1 MMQAPVI
8 TAALLV
14 SPVLMVCLAFCLLA
28 VLLMLIL
35 RGGGRKQKCARTRR
49 HQRCRATVARLLAR
63 LTLGPDIELVSGQRL
78 LKLLNGTLLTDKGER
93 ES

>member
-35 RGGGRKQKCARTRR
+35 RGGERKQKCARTRR

>member
-35 RGGGRKQKCARTRR
+35 RGEWRKQKCARTRR
-49 HQRCRATVARLLAR
+49 HQRCRATAARLLAR
-63 LTLGPDIELVSGQRL
+63 LTLWPDIELVSGQRL

>member
-14 SPVLMVCLAFCLLA
+14 SPVLMVCLLA
-28 VLLMLIL
+28 VLLTLIL
-35 RGGGRKQKCARTRR
+35 RGGRRKRECARTRR
-49 HQRCRATVARLLAR
+49 HQGYRATAARLLAM
-63 LTLGPDIELVSGQRL
+63 LTLWPDIELVSGQRL

>member
-14 SPVLMVCLAFCLLA
+14 SPVLMVCLVFCLLA

-49 HQRCRATVARLLAR
+49 YQRCRATVARLLAR
-63 LTLGPDIELVSGQRL
+63 LTLWPDIELISGQRL

>member
-14 SPVLMVCLAFCLLA
+14 SPVLMVCLVFCLLA

-49 HQRCRATVARLLAR
+49 HQRYRATVARLLAR
-63 LTLGPDIELVSGQRL
+63 LTLWPDIELVSGQRL